1 MNENAIHTLEYN
13 KIKERLGEYALSPG
27 AKKLIEHL
35 NPSSNARS
43 IEDWL
48 ADTTEACSIL
58 DINSSIPLA
67 AMEDLEEVLPK
78 VIKSAVLIPAE
89 LSAVKDLLE
98 GVRRMKKFM
107 SSMQYSAP
115 RISSYALSMF
125 ECRDLAEELDRCIRN
140 NQVDDRA
147 STELGKIRKKMQI
160 IEAKIKQK
168 LNSILTGSGT
178 AIMLQEP
185 LISTRGGRYV
195 VPVKKEYKRSF
206 PGSVLDISSS
216 GATLFMEPV
225 AVSRLQS
232 EHSLLQNE
240 EEREVFRILA
250 SLSEAIAMQSRELS
264 IDKEAMEHYD
274 FVFAKA
280 RYSKAINGIPA
291 LMNTKNLIRL
301 KSGRHPLLVNEA
313 VPLDVELGL
322 NYRALIITGPNTGGK
337 TVALKTVGLL
347 TLMAQSGLHI
357 PAQAGSELAIFADVR
372 TDIGDGQSIEQSL
385 STFSGHVQNIAR
397 IIESADPYTLVL
409 MDELGAG
416 TDPGEGMG
424 FAIAVLEEIFTR
436 GASIIAT
443 THISEIKEFARSNPG
458 FENGSMAFDQ
468 ASLQPLYRLVIGQA
482 GESHAFL
489 IALRLGIDQRIVSRA
504 HEITYKEKKDYSKD
518 KLPMVNY
525 AAGNAS
531 LPEHRRGVE
540 DMQSL
545 KAREERMARQPQT
558 PVAPFAKGDRVY
570 ISTMKRTGIVC
581 EPVNSRGEVVVMVLK
596 KKYRINHKR
605 LSLHIEAGDL
615 YPDLENYDLDI
626 VLESKENRKRRKLM
640 RKRHVADN
648 IIEIPPEDL

>member
-1 MNENAIHTLEYN
+1 MNENAIHTLEYD
-13 KIKERLGEYALSPG
+13 KVKDRLGEYALSPG
-27 AKKLIEHL
+27 AKKHIERLH
-35 NPSSNARS
+35 PSTNARV
-43 IEDWL
+43 IDDWI
-48 ADTTEACSIL
+48 AETTEAGSIMG
-58 DINSSIPLA
+58 INSSIPLA
-67 AMEDLEEVLPK
+67 VMEDLEEILPK
-78 VIKSAVLIPAE
+78 VVKGAILSPSE

-98 GVRRMKKFM
+98 GVRRMRKFM
-107 SSMQYSAP
+107 SSMEHAAP
-115 RISSYALSMF
+115 RISAYALSMF
-125 ECRDLAEELDRCIRN
+125 ECRELVEEIERCIRN

-147 STELGKIRKKMQI
+147 STELSKIRKKMQI
-160 IEAKIKQK
+160 AEAKIKQK

-178 AIMLQEP
+178 APMLQEP

-206 PGSVLDISSS
+206 PGSVLDVSSS
-216 GATLFMEPV
+216 GATLFMEPL

-232 EHSLLQNE
+232 EQSLLQNE

-250 SLSEAIAMQSRELS
+250 SLSEAVAMQSRE
-264 IDKEAMEHYD
+264 IGINKEVMEHYD

-280 RYSKAINGIPA
+280 RYGRAINGIPA
-291 LMNTKNLIRL
+291 FMNTSNLVKL
-301 KSGRHPLLVNEA
+301 KGGRHPLLGETA
-313 VPLDVELGL
+313 VPLDVELGVS
-322 NYRALIITGPNTGGK
+322 YRALIITGPNTGGK
-337 TVALKTVGLL
+337 TVALKTLGLL

-357 PAQAGSELAIFADVR
+357 PAQAGSELAIFADVQ
-372 TDIGDGQSIEQSL
+372 TDIGDSQSIEQSL

-397 IIESADPYTLVL
+397 IIDCADPYTLVL

-424 FAIAVLEEIFTR
+424 FAIAVLEEIFAR

-443 THISEIKEFARSNPG
+443 THISEIKEFARSTPG
-458 FENGSMAFDQ
+458 FENGSMAFDL

-489 IALRLGIDQRIVSRA
+489 IALRLGVDQRIVSRA
-504 HEITYKEKKDYSKD
+504 HEITYKEKKDYSIENPP
-518 KLPMVNY
+518 LVNF
-525 AAGNAS
+525 ADGNVS
-531 LPEHRRGVE
+531 LPEHRQGVE
-540 DMQSL
+540 EMQRL
-545 KAREERMARQPQT
+545 KAREERLARQAQT
-558 PVAPFAKGDRVY
+558 PIAPFAKGDRVY

-640 RKRHVADN
+640 RKRHVEGN
-648 IIEIPPEDL
+648 IIEVPPEE